1 MFKRWKSTLRRGAL
15 AVALIGLAALPG
27 CGPPPLDSE
36 QYGEILTKLPEIPGA
51 EKPYPLPELEL
62 PANPATDVPT
72 AESAEAPPAEPQSVG
87 K

>member
-1 MFKRWKSTLRRGAL
+1 MLKWWKSTLLRSGL
-15 AVALIGLAALPG
+15 AVALIALAALPG

-62 PANPATDVPT
+62 PANPATDVPA
-72 AESAEAPPAEPQSVG
+72 AESAEAGPAETEPAD